1 MKQLGKRKESMIIM
15 SLMISA
21 LLVGT
26 GTVYAETFTVEINQ
40 NGFSTNSLKIN
51 EGDSLTFVNT
61 HYVTD
66 VNLEPHAISDPFAV
80 PYTVN
85 SYYVLDDSTKS
96 QTYTIENCESHVFHD
111 RFFDV
116 EPVIVECGN
125 NIAHDTTTEPTQ
137 YVQPSIDTAS
147 DTSDQNLTI
156 ELTLALEKIG
166 ILQNKVTSLEDD
178 TFVLQ
183 SQLNKAVSEKNT
195 LQNEKTELQNHI
207 SVITQERD
215 YFEEQWGN
223 WKAVAME
230 QIRVMID
237 VLGL

>member
-1 MKQLGKRKESMIIM
+1 
-15 SLMISA
+15 
-21 LLVGT
+21 
-26 GTVYAETFTVEINQ
+26 
-40 NGFSTNSLKIN
+40 
-51 EGDSLTFVNT
+51 
-61 HYVTD
+61 
-66 VNLEPHAISDPFAV
+66 
-80 PYTVN
+80 
-85 SYYVLDDSTKS
+85 
-96 QTYTIENCESHVFHD
+96 
-111 RFFDV
+111 
-116 EPVIVECGN
+116 
-125 NIAHDTTTEPTQ
+125 
-137 YVQPSIDTAS
+137 VQPSIDTAS
-147 DTSDQNLTI
+147 DTSDQSLTI

-195 LQNEKTELQNHI
+195 LQNEITELHNHI